1 MIVDAFLNLI
11 RDAMYGNTVVWPCY
25 IGIGTSST
33 APTAG
38 DTTLGTEV
46 YPYGSQRAEIS
57 YKTKSNPKKAV
68 FHLSILPAQANGES
82 LTEVGAFNAGTGGTM
97 ANRLT
102 HNVINKTSSFELVYQ
117 ISIELSDV

>member
-1 MIVDAFLNLI
+1 MMVNGFLNMV
-11 RDAMYGNTVVWPCY
+11 RDAMYGNTVTWPTH

-33 APTAG
+33 AATAT

-68 FHLSILPAQANGES
+68 FHLSILPQQANGES
-82 LTEVGAFNAGTGGTM
+82 LKEVAAFNAGTGGIM
-97 ANRLT
+97 ANRFV
-102 HNVINKTSSFELVYQ
+102 HNAINKTSSFELVYQ
-117 ISIELSDV
+117 ISIEMSDV